1 MATTNVTLE
10 TTIWGRLL
18 GAPAIVA
25 FVYNTNVSS
34 LIRIFPDSAP
44 QGAPMPLI
52 THQRVGATRYPTLSG
67 PPAGGQL
74 VEARVQLT
82 CWADDPLELSELVDL
97 VRIRLDGFTGQP
109 NTNCYSVQATHLEDE
124 AEIPGIEPGNEA
136 AREYGRRLDF
146 TFWYE
151 EPMS

>member
-1 MATTNVTLE
+1 MAVTNVTLE

-18 GAPAIVA
+18 GDAGIVA
-25 FVYNTNVSS
+25 MVYNSTVSS
-34 LIRIFPDSAP
+34 LIRIFPDGAP
-44 QGAPMPLI
+44 QDAPYPLI

-82 CWADDPLELSELVDL
+82 CWADDPLEVSELVDL
-97 VRIRLDGFTGQP
+97 VRIRLDGYAGQP
-109 NTNCYSVQATHLEDE
+109 NTNCYAVQATHLDDE
-124 AEIPGIEPGNEA
+124 GEMPVIEPGNEA
-136 AREYGRRLDF
+136 ARAYGRRLDF